1 MSANAYEILALAM
14 RYIFAGLM
22 LLIVL
27 RALFV
32 TMVDGRRA
40 AELRRLNPK
49 TGIIGEF
56 LVLEDVRFGRERRYP
71 VTLEGCIGAS
81 SRADIRIRRSGLRA
95 RHAYY
100 QMTPS
105 GLYVRGHANITLRDE
120 DGSYVR
126 ERILVDGD
134 ILYIGR
140 LELMLILTEG
150 SAMPSFH
157 VRKPVQHE
165 SEDDI
170 FETDDEDFSPNQ
182 PDDYFSANPAA
193 GRSRFD
199 AFDDDFDVYDD
210 DFDEYDDF

>member
-1 MSANAYEILALAM
+1 MNANAYEILALAM
-14 RYIFAGLM
+14 RYVFAGLM

-27 RALFV
+27 RALIV

-56 LVLEDVRFGRERRYP
+56 LVVDDAHPGRERRYP

-81 SRADIRIRRSGLRA
+81 SRADIRIRRSGLHA

-105 GLYVRGHANITLRDE
+105 GLYVRGHANITLLDE
-120 DGSYVR
+120 DGTYVR

-134 ILYIGR
+134 SLYIGR

-150 SAMPSFH
+150 SAAPSFH
-157 VRKPVQHE
+157 VRKPPQRE
-165 SEDDI
+165 SVDDI
-170 FETDDEDFSPNQ
+170 FETAAEDESFETHS
-182 PDDYFSANPAA
+182 PDDYFASNPTARY
-193 GRSRFD
+193 GC
-199 AFDDDFDVYDD
+199 FDVRK
-210 DFDEYDDF
+210 DFEHYDDF